1 MAPPTRFRVT
11 SATVTAVR
19 PERAD
24 RRRLDHLRSTS
35 NTAVEDHYF
44 IVKLYLESQLP
55 AIADAIRLYVGQEE
69 IPKYNGFIGGLYF
82 RVYDPGFFEQHSGE
96 AIYVSFDGSTRIDTG
111 VVLPRRPAGQARRTA
126 ATLPGPRIAAL
137 ENPLDDS
144 AESGLPTKSEVLG
157 Q

>member
-1 MAPPTRFRVT
+1 MDLQTRFRVT
-11 SATVTAVR
+11 SATATAVR

-35 NTAVEDHYF
+35 NIAVESHYF
-44 IVKLYLESQLP
+44 IVKLYLESPLP
-55 AIADAIRLYVGQEE
+55 ATADAIRLYVGQAE

-111 VVLPRRPAGQARRTA
+111 AVLPQRPTGQARRTA
-126 ATLPGPRIAAL
+126 AALPGPRAAAL
-137 ENPLDDS
+137 ESPLDDP
-144 AESGLPTKSEVLG
+144 AESRLPTKAEVLG